1 MSAFQVR
8 ARRQVRFLASPLVRL
23 APERYPA
30 SEEGA
35 PAHG

>member
-8 ARRQVRFLASPLVRL
+8 ARRQVKFLAPLVRL